1 MTFEPGESTKA
12 GGFRWM
18 QYAAIIAALLFV
30 AGTVCVVLAL
40 KTPPR
45 MPPKPF
51 VVPFTADEVASV
63 EVTAVFSREPLKTPF
78 QVPAPYWKA
87 ILAALLP
94 AHEDDHPTKWEVSGD
109 LEIKKKDGGVYVITF
124 SHGGEFSV
132 HNRVHYC
139 GADGAALVRAV
150 REGYAASQKN
160 K

>member
-1 MTFEPGESTKA
+1 MTFEPGESTK
-12 GGFRWM
+12 GGGLRWM
-18 QYAAIIAALLFV
+18 QTAAIVALIFV
-30 AGTVCVVLAL
+30 VGMVCVVLAL

-51 VVPFTADEVASV
+51 VLPFTANEVASM
-63 EVTAVFSREPLKTPF
+63 EVTAFFSREPLKTPF
-78 QVPAPYWKA
+78 KIPAPYWKA
-87 ILAALLP
+87 VLAALLA

-109 LEIKKKDGGVYVITF
+109 LEIKKKDGSPYVITF

-150 REGYAASQKN
+150 REGYAASQN
-160 K
+160 KK